1 MVLLEAKQYG
11 LPIVSYDILTGPS
24 EVIDDGVNGRLIPET
39 GDEQKDAAAM
49 ADAIGR
55 LLTDEALY
63 DSFAQHARDHIEDF
77 LLEPIVEQWKE
88 LLELVLSGK
97 LDVNT
102 AAETCGITPEE
113 FQEKLAK
120 AKKQNR

>member
-1 MVLLEAKQYG
+1 
-11 LPIVSYDILTGPS
+11 
-24 EVIDDGVNGRLIPET
+24 
-39 GDEQKDAAAM
+39 M

-97 LDVNT
+97 LDIDT